1 MLFLKD
7 KNTAFNY
14 VLLVYYQYEEIE
26 MKKSQKIITASLLI
40 AAGYASV
47 VSAHNQTG
55 SVGTTASGAAATDV
69 YQVTCSND
77 GSGAPAQLFAQV
89 ADLAPVLATL
99 VSVQIVHPL
108 DGLSTVLSE
117 DPVDGDTATVSTTGA
132 STTGWSPG
140 VTLKGGAAA
149 NAQIYL
155 IKVNKQY
162 TASTVAAQK
171 GPELYNLQLHCQTA
185 TGVHTGTNWI
195 QTQNQ

>member
-1 MLFLKD
+1 
-7 KNTAFNY
+7 
-14 VLLVYYQYEEIE
+14 
-26 MKKSQKIITASLLI
+26 MKKFKRIMTVSLLM
-40 AAGYASV
+40 ATGYASV
-47 VSAHNQTG
+47 VSAHNQSG
-55 SVGTTASGAAATDV
+55 SVGTAASGAAATDV

-108 DGLSTVLSE
+108 DGASTVLSE

-155 IKVNKQY
+155 INVNKQY

>member
-1 MLFLKD
+1 
-7 KNTAFNY
+7 
-14 VLLVYYQYEEIE
+14 

-40 AAGYASV
+40 AAGYAGV

-55 SVGTTASGAAATDV
+55 SVGMAASAASAASGAAATDV

-108 DGLSTVLSE
+108 DGASTVLSE

-155 IKVNKQY
+155 INVNKQY

-171 GPELYNLQLHCQTA
+171 GPELYNPQLHCQTA

>member
-47 VSAHNQTG
+47 VSAHNQSG
-55 SVGTTASGAAATDV
+55 SVGTAASGAAATDV

-155 IKVNKQY
+155 INVNKQY

>member
-1 MLFLKD
+1 
-7 KNTAFNY
+7 
-14 VLLVYYQYEEIE
+14 

-117 DPVDGDTATVSTTGA
+117 DPVDGDAVVISTTGA
-132 STTGWSPG
+132 STTGFSPG

-155 IKVNKQY
+155 INVNKQY